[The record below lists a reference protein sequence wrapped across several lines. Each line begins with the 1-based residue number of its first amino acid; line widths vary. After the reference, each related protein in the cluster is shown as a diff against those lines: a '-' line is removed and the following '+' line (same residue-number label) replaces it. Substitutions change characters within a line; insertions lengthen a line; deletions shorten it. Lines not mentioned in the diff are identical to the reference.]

1 MHEGSG
7 ISPDLKILEDLA
19 GPNENEARTL
29 REGLNLCP
37 GAEGR
42 MCVRVET
49 V

>member
-29 REGLNLCP
+29 REEDDDRNYYMG
-37 GAEGR
+37 
-42 MCVRVET
+42 T
-49 V
+49 